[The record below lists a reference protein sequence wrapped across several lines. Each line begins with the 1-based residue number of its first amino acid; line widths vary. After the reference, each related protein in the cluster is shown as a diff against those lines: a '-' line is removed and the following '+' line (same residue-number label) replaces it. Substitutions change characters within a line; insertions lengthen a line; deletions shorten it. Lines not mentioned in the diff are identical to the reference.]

1 MARGAGANAETAP
14 SVVKSTADF
23 IFFIWGGEE
32 IGDSLLLVALARDIE
47 LAERFCGLRRDDS
60 LTA

>member
-32 IGDSLLLVALARDIE
+32 IGDVVYFLLL
-47 LAERFCGLRRDDS
+47 
-60 LTA
+60 